1 MRFFRLHKLDKW
13 AIWTGLVFVLLMTL
27 MRMIF
32 YFFFNNQG
40 NSITDLVSTF
50 FLGLRFDF
58 RAASLLVLPVFLLAR
73 FSPLNPFNSKR
84 ARRGWM
90 IYWGIASFLL
100 IFFYV
105 VDFAHYAYLGQRL
118 NASVLNYLQDAGI
131 SMNMV
136 WQSYPVLRLV
146 LILTVATLIIIWI
159 INRTF
164 QRVVKT
170 AGDNKRGKGF
180 LGSLALF
187 LLIAFFLF
195 GRFNQ
200 YPLRWSD
207 AFGLGNDYKA
217 NLALNPFESFFNTLK
232 FRSTPYDEKKVK
244 ELFPV
249 LAKYYGFPSNPSLN
263 FSRTETGN
271 KVIRATRPNIVL
283 VICESFSAYKS
294 SMWNNPLNTTPFFDS
309 ISKKGIFFDHCFTPS
324 YGTARGVWATLTGV
338 PDVEMPKTSSRNPLA
353 VDQHI
358 ILNDLV
364 GYEKY
369 YFIGGS
375 PSWANIRGLLMNNIY
390 GLHMY
395 DQEVLD
401 APRLDVWGI
410 SDKNLFLE
418 SNKILAQESKPFFA
432 IIQTA
437 DNHRPYT
444 IPEEDTDFMVRATT
458 EDSLNRFGFS
468 DQVNYNLKLKEYNAF
483 RYTDYTFQQFMHA
496 ASMEKYYD
504 NTIFVFI
511 GDHGIPG
518 DAGTMF
524 SPAWTAQRLA
534 AEHVPL
540 LFYSP
545 RMLPPSRSSIICSQ
559 VDIMPTIAGFC
570 SDSFTNST
578 LGRNLLDSNHRHPF
592 AFIFDPD
599 QQQSGVIMGDY
610 YYRKH
615 LQTGKEEMVSIK
627 INKQTGTD
635 QSVLPIK
642 EEMKQLSDALYQCS
656 RYLLL
661 NNKKKNQFSN

>member
-1 MRFFRLHKLDKW
+1 MRFFRLYKLDKW
-13 AIWTGLVFVLLMTL
+13 VIRTGLVFVLLMTL
-27 MRMIF
+27 MRVIF

-40 NSITDLVSTF
+40 NAMNNLVPTF

-58 RAASLLVLPVFLLAR
+58 RSASMLLLPVFLLAR
-73 FSPLNPFNSKR
+73 FSRLNPFISQR
-84 ARRGWM
+84 AKRGWM
-90 IYWGIASFLL
+90 IYWGITSLVL
-100 IFFYV
+100 VFFYV
-105 VDFAHYAYLGQRL
+105 VDFAHYAYLGHRL

-131 SMNMV
+131 SMKMV

-146 LILTVATLIIIWI
+146 LVLAGGTWVITWI
-159 INRTF
+159 INRIF
-164 QRVVKT
+164 HQVART
-170 AGDNKRGKGF
+170 ADDNKKKKRLMGP
-180 LGSLALF
+180 LALF

-217 NLALNPFESFFNTLK
+217 NLALNPFESFFNTLT
-232 FRSTPYDEKKVK
+232 FRSTTYDERKVK
-244 ELFPV
+244 ALFPA
-249 LAKYYGFPSNPSLN
+249 LADYYGFPSNALLN
-263 FSRTETGN
+263 FSRTEKGN
-271 KVIRATRPNIVL
+271 NIGNRTSPNIIL

-358 ILNDLV
+358 ILNDLT

-375 PSWANIRGLLMNNIY
+375 PSWANIRGLLMNNIT

-418 SNKILAQESKPFFA
+418 SNKIMAKESKPFFA

-444 IPEEDTDFMVRATT
+444 IPEEDTDFVVHTT
-458 EDSLNRFGFS
+458 SEDSLNRFGFS
-468 DQVNYNLKLKEYNAF
+468 DQVNYSLKLKEYNAF
-483 RYTDYTFQQFMHA
+483 RYTDYTFQQFMQA
-496 ASMEKYYD
+496 ASREKYYD

-545 RMLPPSRSSIICSQ
+545 RLLPAQRNSIICSQ

-570 SDSFTNST
+570 TDSFTNTT

-615 LQTGKEEMVSIK
+615 LQTGKEEMVPIRL
-627 INKQTGTD
+627 NLQPGTD
-635 QSVLPIK
+635 QSILPVK

-661 NNKKKNQFSN
+661 NNKKKNQSSH

>member
-1 MRFFRLHKLDKW
+1 MRFFRLHKVDKW
-13 AIWTGLVFVLLMTL
+13 VIRTGLVFVLLMTL
-27 MRMIF
+27 TRAIF

-40 NSITDLVSTF
+40 NPITNLVATF
-50 FLGLRFDF
+50 FLGLRFDC
-58 RAASLLVLPVFLLAR
+58 RSASLLVLPMFLLAR
-73 FSPLNPFNSKR
+73 FSSLNPFASQR
-84 ARRGWM
+84 AKRGWM
-90 IYWGIASFLL
+90 IYWGIASLL
-100 IFFYV
+100 LVFFYV

-118 NASVLNYLQDAGI
+118 NASILNYLQDAGI
-131 SMNMV
+131 SMDMV

-146 LILTVATLIIIWI
+146 LLLAGGTLIITWI

-164 QRVVKT
+164 LQVAGT
-170 AGDNKRGKGF
+170 SGDNKKKKGWP
-180 LGSLALF
+180 GSLGLF

-232 FRSTPYDEKKVK
+232 FRSTTFDEKKVK
-244 ELFPV
+244 ELYPV
-249 LAKYYGFPSNPSLN
+249 LANYYDFPANSSLN
-263 FSRTETGN
+263 FSRTEKGN
-271 KVIRATRPNIVL
+271 KIMGSATPNIIL

-358 ILNDLV
+358 ILNDLT

-375 PSWANIRGLLMNNIY
+375 PSWANIRGLLMNNIS

-418 SNKILAQESKPFFA
+418 SNKILAKESNPFFA

-444 IPEEDTDFMVRATT
+444 IPEEDTDFVVRTTT

-468 DQVNYNLKLKEYNAF
+468 DQVNYSLKLKEYNAF
-483 RYTDYTFQQFMHA
+483 RYTDYTFQQFMQA
-496 ASMEKYYD
+496 AAREKYFD
-504 NTIFVFI
+504 NTIFVFV

-524 SPAWTAQRLA
+524 SPAWTAQRLT

-545 RMLPPSRSSIICSQ
+545 RLLPARRNSIICSQ

-570 SDSFTNST
+570 TDSFINTT
-578 LGRNLLDSNHRHPF
+578 LGRNLLDSNLRHPF

-615 LQTGKEEMVSIK
+615 LQTGKEEMVPI
-627 INKQTGTD
+627 ILNKQPGKG
-635 QSVLPIK
+635 QSILSIK
-642 EEMKQLSDALYQCS
+642 EEMKRLSDAIYQCS

-661 NNKKKNQFSN
+661 NNKKKNQFSH

>member
-1 MRFFRLHKLDKW
+1 MRFFRLYKLDKW
-13 AIWTGLVFVLLMTL
+13 VIRTGLVFVLLMTL
-27 MRMIF
+27 MRVIF

-40 NSITDLVSTF
+40 NAMNNLVPTF

-58 RAASLLVLPVFLLAR
+58 RSASMLLLPVFLLAR
-73 FSPLNPFNSKR
+73 LSRLNPFISQR
-84 ARRGWM
+84 AKRGWM
-90 IYWGIASFLL
+90 IYWGITSLVL
-100 IFFYV
+100 VFFYV
-105 VDFAHYAYLGQRL
+105 VDFAHYAYLGHRL

-131 SMNMV
+131 SMKMV

-146 LILTVATLIIIWI
+146 LVLAGGTWVITWI
-159 INRTF
+159 INRIF
-164 QRVVKT
+164 HQVART
-170 AGDNKRGKGF
+170 ADDNKKKKRLMGP
-180 LGSLALF
+180 LALF

-217 NLALNPFESFFNTLK
+217 NLALNPFESFFNTLT
-232 FRSTPYDEKKVK
+232 FRSTTYDERKVK
-244 ELFPV
+244 ALFPA
-249 LAKYYGFPSNPSLN
+249 LADYYGFPSNALLN
-263 FSRTETGN
+263 FSRTEKGN
-271 KVIRATRPNIVL
+271 NIGNRTSPNIIL

-358 ILNDLV
+358 ILNDLT

-375 PSWANIRGLLMNNIY
+375 PSWANIRGLLMNNIT

-418 SNKILAQESKPFFA
+418 SNKIMAKESKPFFA

-444 IPEEDTDFMVRATT
+444 IPEEDTDFVVHTT
-458 EDSLNRFGFS
+458 SEDSLNRFGFS
-468 DQVNYNLKLKEYNAF
+468 DQVNYSLKLKEYNAF
-483 RYTDYTFQQFMHA
+483 RYTDYTFQQFMQA
-496 ASMEKYYD
+496 ASREKYYD

-545 RMLPPSRSSIICSQ
+545 RLLPAQRNSIICSQ

-570 SDSFTNST
+570 TDSFTNTT

-615 LQTGKEEMVSIK
+615 LQTGKEEMVPIRL
-627 INKQTGTD
+627 NLQPGTD
-635 QSVLPIK
+635 QSILPVK

-661 NNKKKNQFSN
+661 NNKKKNQSSH

>member
-1 MRFFRLHKLDKW
+1 MRFFHLPKVDKW
-13 AIWTGLVFVLLMTL
+13 VIRTGLVFVLLMTL
-27 MRMIF
+27 TRVIF

-40 NSITDLVSTF
+40 NPITNLVATF

-58 RAASLLVLPVFLLAR
+58 RSASLLVLPIFLLAR
-73 FSPLNPFNSKR
+73 FSPLNPFTSRR
-84 ARRGWM
+84 AKRGWM
-90 IYWGIASFLL
+90 IYWGIASLL
-100 IFFYV
+100 LVFFYV

-118 NASVLNYLQDAGI
+118 NASILNYLQDAGI
-131 SMNMV
+131 SMDMV

-146 LILTVATLIIIWI
+146 LLLAGGTLIITWI

-164 QRVVKT
+164 LQV
-170 AGDNKRGKGF
+170 AGISGDNKKKKGW
-180 LGSLALF
+180 LGSLGLF
-187 LLIAFFLF
+187 FLIAFFLF

-232 FRSTPYDEKKVK
+232 FRSTTFDEKKVK
-244 ELFPV
+244 ELYPV
-249 LAKYYGFPSNPSLN
+249 LAKYYDFPANSSLN
-263 FSRTETGN
+263 FSRTEKGN
-271 KVIRATRPNIVL
+271 KIMGSATPNIIL

-358 ILNDLV
+358 ILNDLT

-375 PSWANIRGLLMNNIY
+375 PSWANIRGLLMNNIS

-418 SNKILAQESKPFFA
+418 SNKILAKESNPFFA

-444 IPEEDTDFMVRATT
+444 IPEEDTDFLVRTTT

-468 DQVNYNLKLKEYNAF
+468 DQVNYSLKLKEYNAF
-483 RYTDYTFQQFMHA
+483 RYTDYTFQQFMQA
-496 ASMEKYYD
+496 AAREKYFD
-504 NTIFVFI
+504 NTIFVFV

-545 RMLPPSRSSIICSQ
+545 RLLPAQRNSIICSQ

-570 SDSFTNST
+570 TDSFTNTT

-615 LQTGKEEMVSIK
+615 LQTGKEEMVPIK
-627 INKQTGTD
+627 LNKQPGAG

-642 EEMKQLSDALYQCS
+642 EEMKRVTDAIYQCS

-661 NNKKKNQFSN
+661 NNKKKNQFSH